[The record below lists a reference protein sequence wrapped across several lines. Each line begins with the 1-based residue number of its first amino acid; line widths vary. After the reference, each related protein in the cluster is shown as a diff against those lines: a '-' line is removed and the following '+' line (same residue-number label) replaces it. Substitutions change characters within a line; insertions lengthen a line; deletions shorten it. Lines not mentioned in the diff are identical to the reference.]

1 MSVGLNSVCM
11 GCHFEKCM
19 KLAHELGD
27 EETATAFAK
36 DLFRLYLAQGE
47 ESASPVLSTY
57 TNALLKKYYGLEGD
71 RFQKEKDESNR
82 FILERM
88 AHIRSLVT
96 GAENPVKAGLQFAIL
111 GNYIDYS
118 ALQGE
123 VSFEKLDEMLKDA
136 LHMELEEDT
145 FRSLCRDL
153 ETGKNLLYVTD
164 NAGEI
169 GFDRIF
175 AEILQETYPQLS
187 ITFLVRG
194 GFANNDATR
203 EDAAIVGLPFP
214 VLDNGT
220 AIPGTCIEKISPTA
234 KAAFDAADVIIAK
247 GQGNVET
254 MLGCGYPVYY
264 AFLVKCIRFIELFG
278 KPKLTPMLVKEGS
291 N

>member
-11 GCHFEKCM
+11 GCHFQKYM
-19 KLAHELGD
+19 KLAHQLGD

-36 DLFRLYLAQGE
+36 DLFRLYLSQD
-47 ESASPVLSTY
+47 STSSSPMLSTD

-82 FILERM
+82 FVMERL
-88 AHIRSLVT
+88 AHIRSIIT

-123 VSFEKLDEMLKDA
+123 VSFQALDEMLKNA
-136 LHMELEEDT
+136 LHMDLEEDT

-169 GFDRIF
+169 GFDRLF
-175 AEILQETYPQLS
+175 AEELQKAYPQLT

-203 EDAAIVGLPFP
+203 EDAAIVGLSFP

-220 AIPGTCIEKISPTA
+220 TIPGTCISRISPEA

-254 MLGCGYPVYY
+254 MLGCGYNVYY
-264 AFLVKCIRFIELFG
+264 AFLVKCVRFIEMFQ
-278 KPKLTPMLVKEGS
+278 KPKLTPMLLKEKQ
-291 N
+291 

>member
-11 GCHFEKCM
+11 GCHFQKCM
-19 KLAHELGD
+19 NLAHQLGD

-36 DLFRLYLAQGE
+36 DLFRLYLSQD
-47 ESASPVLSTY
+47 STSSSPMLSTD

-82 FILERM
+82 FVMERL
-88 AHIRSLVT
+88 AHIRSIIT
-96 GAENPVKAGLQFAIL
+96 EAENPVKAGLQFAIL

-123 VSFEKLDEMLKDA
+123 VSFQALDEMLKNA
-136 LHMELEEDT
+136 LHMDLEEDT

-169 GFDRIF
+169 GFDRLF
-175 AEILQETYPQLS
+175 AEELQKAYPQLT

-220 AIPGTCIEKISPTA
+220 TIPGTCISRISPEA

-254 MLGCGYPVYY
+254 MLGCGYNVYY
-264 AFLVKCIRFIELFG
+264 AFLVKCVRFIEMFQ
-278 KPKLTPMLVKEGS
+278 KPKLTPMLLKEKQ
-291 N
+291 

>member
-11 GCHFEKCM
+11 GCHFQKCM
-19 KLAHELGD
+19 NLAHQLGD

-36 DLFRLYLAQGE
+36 DLFRLYLSQD
-47 ESASPVLSTY
+47 STSSSPMLSTD

-82 FILERM
+82 FVMERL
-88 AHIRSLVT
+88 AHIRSIIT

-123 VSFEKLDEMLKDA
+123 VSFQALDEMLKNA
-136 LHMELEEDT
+136 LHMDLEEDT

-169 GFDRIF
+169 GFDRLF
-175 AEILQETYPQLS
+175 AEELQKAYPQLT

-220 AIPGTCIEKISPTA
+220 TIPGTCISRISPEA

-254 MLGCGYPVYY
+254 MLGCGYNVYY
-264 AFLVKCIRFIELFG
+264 AFLVKCVRFIEMFQ
-278 KPKLTPMLVKEGS
+278 KPKLTPMLLKEKQ
-291 N
+291 